1 MLRVCNNNNNKT
13 RIPLRI
19 RKLHRFPKTF
29 DLSKF
34 DLSIMQMF
42 EEMYKKKKKNQYT
55 NG

>member
-29 DLSKF
+29 DLSKY
-34 DLSIMQMF
+34 LSIMQMF
-42 EEMYKKKKKNQYT
+42 EEMYKKKKNQYT